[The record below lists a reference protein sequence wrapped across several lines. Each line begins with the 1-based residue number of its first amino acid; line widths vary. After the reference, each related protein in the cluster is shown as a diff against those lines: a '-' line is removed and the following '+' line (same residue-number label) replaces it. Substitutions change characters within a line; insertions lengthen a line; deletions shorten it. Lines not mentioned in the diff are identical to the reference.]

1 MANEKNPQILGRKN
15 IPHKARQI
23 SRKITIA
30 SALAMSFGT
39 LVCVAIIA
47 VLGVSIYTGLTNT
60 RDLLLEKATTEMKTV
75 RRNLTSL
82 LDPVEDQV
90 RYIAKLIYENKI
102 NIDDEKSLNEG
113 LLAALA
119 GSSRIKGLIFVYPD
133 LRTKLAIRQTATIH
147 NINNS
152 HSLVAMKNLLTL
164 SDMTAGSW
172 SRLLYSPNAKETV
185 LSFRHPI
192 TRDGKFLGMIIAGI
206 PISAVNKAV
215 KTDGLSTDEGRF
227 ILYGRDH
234 VLTQQGF
241 HVDSEELTYVGVVP
255 TLSEINDP
263 VLSTIW
269 TAPRTSIGLL
279 RNKIDFEGHTTEVD
293 GERYKFYYSSLEGY
307 TDRPLIIGY
316 HVQYE
321 DATREVRRLAY
332 AGITGIVILI
342 LSVII
347 AFIIGRKISRP
358 IVSLSQASQK
368 ISKLDFNLAEELPTS
383 RLKELSDASEA
394 YNTMLRGLGWFENYV
409 PKSLVRKLMETG
421 TAHSETRTVTVMFT
435 DIIGFTPMAESMAS
449 EDVAHLLNSH
459 FELLTNCIEAEGGT
473 VDKFIGDSVMA
484 FWGAPEYQIDHAARA
499 CRAAAA
505 IHRVISEDNQ
515 QRVKEGHVPVRIRV
529 GMHTGRLVVGNIGS
543 SGRINYT
550 VVGDTVN
557 VAQRIEQLGKE
568 FDDEKQSEIITL
580 MSQATFDES
589 DQIDNIEYVGE
600 HLVKGKNNALRIY
613 KLS

>member
-1 MANEKNPQILGRKN
+1 
-15 IPHKARQI
+15 
-23 SRKITIA
+23 
-30 SALAMSFGT
+30 MSFGT
-39 LVCVAIIA
+39 LVSVAVLA
-47 VLGVSIYTGLTNT
+47 VLGVSIMTGLTNT
-60 RDLLLEKATTEMKTV
+60 RDLLLDKATSEMETI

-82 LDPVEDQV
+82 LDPAEDQV
-90 RYIAKLIYENKI
+90 RYIANLIYENKI
-102 NIDDEKSLNEG
+102 DIDDEDSLNNG

-119 GSSRIKGLIFVYPD
+119 GSSRIKGLVFIYPD
-133 LRTKLAIRQTATIH
+133 LRTKLADRRTGTIK
-147 NINNS
+147 NLDNS
-152 HSLVAMKNLLTL
+152 HSLVAMKNIMSL
-164 SDMTAGSW
+164 SETTAGSW
-172 SRLLYSPNAKETV
+172 SRLLYSPDANETV

-192 TRDGKFLGMIIAGI
+192 TRDGIFLGLIIAGI
-206 PISAVNKAV
+206 PISTVNEAV

-227 ILYGRDH
+227 ILYGKDH

-241 HVDSEELTYVGVVP
+241 HVNSKGLTHVGVVP
-255 TLSEINDP
+255 TLAEISDP
-263 VLSTIW
+263 ILSSIW
-269 TAPRTSIGLL
+269 TAPRSSIGLL

-293 GERYKFYYSSLEGY
+293 GERYKFYYSSLDGY

-316 HVQYE
+316 RVRYE
-321 DATREVRRLAY
+321 DATREVRRLGY
-332 AGITGIVILI
+332 AGVTGIVILL
-342 LSVII
+342 LSII
-347 AFIIGRKISRP
+347 TAFFIGRKISRP
-358 IVSLSQASQK
+358 IVALSQASQK

-394 YNTMLRGLGWFENYV
+394 YNTMLRGLSWFENYV

-421 TAHSETRTVTVMFT
+421 TAHSETRSVTVMFT

-484 FWGAPEYQIDHAARA
+484 FWGAPEYQTDHAARA

-505 IHRVISEDNQ
+505 IDRVISEDNK
-515 QRVKEGHVPVRIRV
+515 QRVKAGQKPVRIRV
-529 GMHTGRLVVGNIGS
+529 GIHTGRLVVGNIGS

-557 VAQRIEQLGKE
+557 VAQRIEQLGKK
-568 FDDEKQSEIITL
+568 FDDEKLNETITL

-589 DQIDNIEYVGE
+589 KQSDEIEDVGE
-600 HLVKGKNNALRIY
+600 HLVKGKNNSLRIY
-613 KLS
+613 KLR